1 MNEQSLQTLLAVI
14 EIAAICAFAVS
25 GLIEAAR
32 KRMDI
37 VGVFA
42 VAFVTAFG
50 GGTLRDLL
58 LDRRPLSWVHHQEY
72 VWLVLA
78 LAVVGPPLL
87 GLMRHRWIE
96 RLMQATDALGLGLFA
111 ASGAALSLAVEIARH
126 RCGLVGCHDRGVR
139 RCPARCAVQRNPG
152 GFSGSSALCPLRLRR
167 LLGIGR
173 S

>member
-58 LDRRPLSWVHHQEY
+58 LDRRPLSWAHHQEY

-87 GLMRHRWIE
+87 GLMRHR
-96 RLMQATDALGLGLFA
+96 
-111 ASGAALSLAVEIARH
+111 
-126 RCGLVGCHDRGVR
+126 
-139 RCPARCAVQRNPG
+139 
-152 GFSGSSALCPLRLRR
+152 
-167 LLGIGR
+167 
-173 S
+173 